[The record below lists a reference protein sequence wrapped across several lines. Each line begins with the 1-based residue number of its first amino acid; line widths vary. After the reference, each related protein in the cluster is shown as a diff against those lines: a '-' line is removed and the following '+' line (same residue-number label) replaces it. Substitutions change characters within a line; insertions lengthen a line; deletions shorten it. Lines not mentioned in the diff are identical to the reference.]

1 MVYKLKPKL
10 KLPSPF
16 YDINEAIV
24 FFSLASFFILALR
37 ELPFSTHCWY
47 RGTHCTES
55 TKPPNFL
62 AFSKICWTN
71 PQCVASKSTLY
82 QRPWLF
88 TIPQCRAWP
97 AAVVRSKG
105 LWVIC
110 IWRLHMGFV
119 QVVKTEKKID
129 ILWLRQALYKKV
141 SDRMKDWKARR
152 SVAEHKRVKVNI
164 LRVNF

>member
-16 YDINEAIV
+16 YDINDAIV

-71 PQCVASKSTLY
+71 PQCVASKFTLY

-119 QVVKTEKKID
+119 QVVKTEKKLIFCD
-129 ILWLRQALYKKV
+129 CAKPFIRRWVIEWKIEKPEEALL
-141 SDRMKDWKARR
+141 
-152 SVAEHKRVKVNI
+152 NI
-164 LRVNF
+164 KGLK